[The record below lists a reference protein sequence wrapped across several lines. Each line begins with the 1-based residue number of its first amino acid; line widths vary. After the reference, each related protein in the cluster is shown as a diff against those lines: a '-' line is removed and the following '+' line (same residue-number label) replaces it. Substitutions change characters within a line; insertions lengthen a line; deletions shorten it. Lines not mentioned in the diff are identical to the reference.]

1 MLKRLK
7 TSVIIV
13 AATLNVVAIVLM
25 LVFGYGGALNPA
37 AHPTLA
43 TLTLAFPAALLLNL
57 GCLVFWVFVRW
68 RWAWLPVVGLLA
80 CASPVRKYLPVNV
93 GGSPPDDAIKVLSY
107 NIANFSEGT
116 SDYPQAAT
124 EVMDYLYHSDA
135 DIICL
140 QEANEGS
147 THNRMSDTLAARYPY
162 HQVTVKPGNGETL
175 QLFSRFP
182 VRRTQVIDYPSEGNM
197 SVAYLLDIGGTPTVV
212 VNNHLET
219 NSLSLDDRANFKE
232 MVQGDLPGSAAKA
245 EGRMLFGKVA
255 AASSKRAPQAG
266 AVHRFVEQQR
276 AKGRAIIVC
285 GDFNDNPLS
294 YSVRTIGQNLTDC
307 YVTTGNG
314 PGWSYHKNGMFV
326 RIDHLLCSD
335 DWEAYGAQV
344 DAKIAASDHYPI
356 YCWLKKRLKR

>member
-7 TSVIIV
+7 ISVIVV
-13 AATLNVVAIVLM
+13 AVTLNVVAILLM
-25 LVFGYGGALNPA
+25 LVFGYGGMLSPV

-68 RWAWLPVVGLLA
+68 RWTWLPVVGLLA
-80 CASPVRKYLPVNV
+80 CASPVRKYLPVNL
-93 GGSPPDDAIKVLSY
+93 GGTPPDDAIKVLSY

-116 SDYPQAAT
+116 TDYPVAAS

-162 HQVTVKPGNGETL
+162 RQVTLKHGSGETL
-175 QLFSRFP
+175 TLFSRFP
-182 VRRTQVIDYPSEGNM
+182 VKRTKVIDYQSQGNI

-219 NSLSLDDRANFKE
+219 NNLSLDDRANFKE
-232 MVQGDLPGSAAKA
+232 IVQGDLGGGDAET
-245 EGRMLFGKVA
+245 EGRMLFSKVA
-255 AASSKRAPQAG
+255 LASSKRAPQAD
-266 AVHRFVEQQR
+266 AVHRFVASQR
-276 AKGRAIIVC
+276 AKGRPVVVC

-294 YSVRTIGQNLTDC
+294 YSVRTIGDGLTDC
-307 YVTTGNG
+307 FVSTGNG
-314 PGWSYHKNGMFV
+314 PGWSYHKNGMYV
-326 RIDHLLCSD
+326 RIDHIFCSD
-335 DWEAYGAQV
+335 EWEPYGAQV